1 MKTKKS
7 NSLMINLRALSLI
20 YKKYPQYIIST
31 FLSSIVTS
39 LAPYIG
45 IYLSS
50 LIIEE
55 LASSKDVNR
64 LILLVSITLISIA
77 LTSLLSALLKRWKD
91 TQESHL
97 YYKFEKIYIEKLFD
111 MDFENLDDSKTHEL
125 LSTIKQNQNGGGW
138 GLFRVCDNFE
148 RLISSCFTILG
159 GLSLTITLFISKVPE
174 NSGDFVILNH
184 PLFVLLV
191 IILMVGITLLSP
203 YFYYKGEKYFA
214 KYSNRHNLANRL
226 FGFFGWLGYNKELS
240 TDIRMYR
247 QDKICDKYN
256 RNKEDTFS
264 SNGFFSKLAKGPIGI
279 YSSLSAIISIFFI
292 GLVYLFVCLK
302 SYAGAFGIGLVTQY
316 IASITKVSS
325 GLTELVST
333 SGDMKINSSFLELMF
348 KFLDIENTMSQG
360 SLPLDK
366 DNAIEGKI
374 EFRNVS
380 FKYPNSNDYVLK
392 NINLEINVGKKIAL
406 VGMNGSGKTTLIKL
420 LCRLYD
426 PTEGEILL
434 NGINIKEY
442 NYLDYLMYF
451 SVVFQD
457 YKLLSLK
464 LGDNV
469 SSGTKYN
476 KEDVISCVSKAGFK
490 DSLDKMKEG
499 IDTYLFKDINED
511 GVKVSGGEAQKI
523 AIARALYKDSPFIIL
538 DEPTAS
544 LDPISEA
551 EIYSRFNQ
559 LTGEKTSFYISHRLT
574 SCIFCDEVVV
584 LDKGE
589 IVEHDTHKNLL
600 LNKNGK
606 YYELWNAQ
614 AQYYK

>member
-1 MKTKKS
+1 MKNKKS

-39 LAPYIG
+39 LTPYIG

-55 LASSKDVNR
+55 LASSKDVDR

-91 TQESHL
+91 TQESYL

-174 NSGDFVILNH
+174 NSGDFVVLNH

-264 SNGFFSKLAKGPIGI
+264 SKGFFSKLAKGPIGI
-279 YSSLSAIISIFFI
+279 YSSLSAIISILFI

-348 KFLDIENTMSQG
+348 KFLDIENTMTQG
-360 SLPLDK
+360 GLPLDK
-366 DNAIEGKI
+366 DNIIEGKI

-380 FKYPNSNDYVLK
+380 FKYPNSTDYVLK
-392 NINLEINVGKKIAL
+392 NINLKINNSERLGIVGY
-406 VGMNGSGKTTLIKL
+406 NGAGKTTLIL
-420 LCRLYD
+420 LLTRMYD
-426 PTEGEILL
+426 PTEGAILV
-434 NGINIKEY
+434 NGVDIKNIKY
-442 NYLDYLMYF
+442 SDYQRLISSVNQDFSLMSF
-451 SVVFQD
+451 SIIE
-457 YKLLSLK
+457 
-464 LGDNV
+464 NV
-469 SSGTKYN
+469 IT
-476 KEDVISCVSKAGFK
+476 F
-490 DSLDKMKEG
+490 
-499 IDTYLFKDINED
+499 
-511 GVKVSGGEAQKI
+511 
-523 AIARALYKDSPFIIL
+523 
-538 DEPTAS
+538 
-544 LDPISEA
+544 
-551 EIYSRFNQ
+551 
-559 LTGEKTSFYISHRLT
+559 
-574 SCIFCDEVVV
+574 
-584 LDKGE
+584 
-589 IVEHDTHKNLL
+589 
-600 LNKNGK
+600 
-606 YYELWNAQ
+606 
-614 AQYYK
+614 

>member
-1 MKTKKS
+1 MKNKKS

-39 LAPYIG
+39 LTPYIG

-55 LASSKDVNR
+55 LASSKDVDR

-138 GLFRVCDNFE
+138 GLFRVCDSFE

-348 KFLDIENTMSQG
+348 KFLDIENTMTQG

-366 DNAIEGKI
+366 DNIIEGKI

-476 KEDVISCVSKAGFK
+476 KEDVISCLSKAGFN

-584 LDKGE
+584 LDKGK